1 MPDAH
6 SSVHGVAR
14 WRAIYYAIEVVRWF
28 IPLGREMR
36 MRLTYRRD
44 YLADRKLVRDFL
56 VSVEPVAEAS

>member
-1 MPDAH
+1 M
-6 SSVHGVAR
+6 
-14 WRAIYYAIEVVRWF
+14 YYAIEVIRWF

-56 VSVEPVAEAS
+56 VCAEPVAEAS